1 MITKALKVE
10 KIDSDQPSSEGVVLS
25 YIASTSAED
34 RYGDIV
40 SQNWELDNYKQNP
53 IVLLNHNSQEL
64 PIARGSVD
72 VVDGQLLIDVTF
84 DMADPKAAEV
94 ARKAK
99 DGFLNAVSVGFNPL
113 QMISRSDLPADHFA
127 HGDRGNFYQSSE
139 LLEVS
144 IVTIPANGQATAAK
158 SLSAL
163 EDLDLMQLIIDSRIN
178 KALEAMKE
186 KHILE
191 VEELEDRFVVSYLKA
206 KPEEAEDA
214 EEAEEI
220 EAEEAEEAEEQEY
233 YKEEEE
239 EDKEKGLSSEEKD
252 FIQYLSKLRI

>member
-10 KIDSDQPSSEGVVLS
+10 KVDSDQPSSEGVVLS

-158 SLSAL
+158 SRSAL

-178 KALEAMKE
+178 KA
-186 KHILE
+186 
-191 VEELEDRFVVSYLKA
+191 
-206 KPEEAEDA
+206 
-214 EEAEEI
+214 
-220 EAEEAEEAEEQEY
+220 
-233 YKEEEE
+233 
-239 EDKEKGLSSEEKD
+239 
-252 FIQYLSKLRI
+252 